1 MLRHIGC
8 HSYLPLS
15 GPWWLIY
22 TPMTQF
28 IAYGSCVLRDFNAV
42 SLIFEN
48 FTHVRIDPGVAHVSK
63 HQENYAKPTLIR
75 LKTPATILDFR
86 FLPLDTSIY
95 YTCLHT
101 VNILLVQFGPRFND
115 DLPPTQFWN
124 WSLRLILTWNFI
136 ILILSWWRYRFV
148 IALI

>member
-8 HSYLPLS
+8 HSYLPVS
-15 GPWWLIY
+15 EPWWLIY

-28 IAYGSCVLRDFNAV
+28 IAYGSCVLRDLYAV

-48 FTHVRIDPGVAHVSK
+48 FTHLRLASGVAHVSQ

-75 LKTPATILDFR
+75 FKPLGLSLIFV

-101 VNILLVQFGPRFND
+101 VNILLVQFRPDWID
-115 DLPPTQFWN
+115 DLPPTQFWD
-124 WSLRLILTWNFI
+124 WSLRLILTLNFI
-136 ILILSWWRYRFV
+136 IFILSWWRYRFV